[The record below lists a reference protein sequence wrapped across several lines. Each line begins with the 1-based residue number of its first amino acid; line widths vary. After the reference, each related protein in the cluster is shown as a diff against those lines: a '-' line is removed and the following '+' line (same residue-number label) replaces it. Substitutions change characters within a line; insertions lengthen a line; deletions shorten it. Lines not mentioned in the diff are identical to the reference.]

1 MTVCSVAQIM
11 PLSNV
16 FEWMIELT
24 ALTRSQLGSSIA
36 AALPAPTPRAGV
48 PLEYAAFTMPGPPV
62 ARMMSASFMRRF
74 VFGRL
79 GASIQE
85 MMSAGAP
92 AATAASSTAFAAA
105 IVQFFARG
113 WGLMMMPFLVLSA
126 RSVLK
131 IAVEVGFVV
140 GMTAPMT
147 PMGSAT
153 FMIPAASSSST
164 TPHVFVSL
172 YVL

>member
-1 MTVCSVAQIM
+1 
-11 PLSNV
+11 
-16 FEWMIELT
+16 
-24 ALTRSQLGSSIA
+24 
-36 AALPAPTPRAGV
+36 
-48 PLEYAAFTMPGPPV
+48 MPGPPV

-79 GASIQE
+79 GASIHP

-92 AATAASSTAFAAA
+92 AATAASRTAFEAA
-105 IVQFFARG
+105 IVLFLARG
-113 WGLMMMPFLVLSA
+113 WGLMTMPLRVLSA

-140 GMTAPMT
+140 GITAPIT
-147 PMGSAT
+147 PIGSAT
-153 FMIPAASSSST
+153 FMMPADSSSST